1 VLPGSHRRGPGPGPG
16 PGPGERR
23 GPREGEVPTPV
34 LTAEPGDAVL
44 FHRCTLYSTSALDR
58 SSTAMT
64 PGSSSCLGAAG
75 GRGGEGQ
82 VGGVGS
88 CWAVGDRS
96 VSVGAEHAACAW
108 GCVHRGLCRAVLC
121 RAVLW
126 AVHAI
131 VGGWCT
137 RAARAWR
144 RASATPPTTACTW
157 RREREARWVA
167 ATWHERR
174 VVAAVVGGT
183 EIPSDLPVE
192 RAQRAHECECPG

>member
-108 GCVHRGLCRAVLC
+108 GGVHRGLCRAVL
-121 RAVLW
+121 W
-126 AVHAI
+126 PAVHAI

-167 ATWHERR
+167 ATWHERT